1 MRKQHSAISQP
12 SSCEAAV
19 VGMYSTHPSPSFKDK
34 IAFASKR
41 MGLRLYCCGIAEQ
54 DYIGRDVLDA
64 GCGTGE
70 YSCWFASRGARVTGI
85 DLSDGSLNEASAYAE
100 SLSLDNVR
108 FEKRSVLATGF
119 ADASFDFV
127 YCTGVLH
134 HTSDPFGGLTE
145 LSRVLCPGG
154 KLLVSLYTS
163 SGFLVREARRRVA
176 KYVGGDDLQLR
187 VLWGRRLFPFTAR
200 RLVAGERN
208 DPQSALYDYF
218 AIPHETLHSVGQVLA
233 WFDQLGLEY
242 IGSFAP
248 ARLEDYPAMVAHE
261 HYASIESGFQ
271 SRFDQV
277 IRRFSKSP
285 EMRRKRPGA
294 LSRLL
299 VQSIWFF
306 CGIGVFSMA
315 ARKPAV
321 SVLRNSILIIALKLQ
336 LAFLPVPQE
345 LTCIQI

>member
-1 MRKQHSAISQP
+1 MRCLMDPARINQRVAGGNIMRDHSSKVSDR

-19 VGMYSTHPSPSFKDK
+19 VGMYSTHPCPSFKDK
-34 IAFASKR
+34 LAFASKR
-41 MGLRLYCCGIAEQ
+41 MGMRLYCCGIAEQ
-54 DYIGRDVLDA
+54 DYTGRDILDA

-85 DLSDGSLNEASAYAE
+85 DLSDGSLNEARAYAE
-100 SLSLDNVR
+100 SLCLENIR

-134 HTSDPFGGLTE
+134 HTADPFGGLTE
-145 LSRVLCPGG
+145 LCRVLRPGG
-154 KLLVSLYTS
+154 KLLISLYS
-163 SGFLVREARRRVA
+163 CSGFFLREARRRVA
-176 KYVGGDDLQLR
+176 NYLGGEDLQRR
-187 VLWGRRLFPFTAR
+187 VLWGSRLFPFTAR
-200 RLVAGERN
+200 RFIRGERN
-208 DPQSALYDYF
+208 DAQAALYDYF
-218 AIPHETLHSVGQVLA
+218 AIPHETLHSVGEVLG
-233 WFDQLGLEY
+233 WFDRLGLQY

-261 HYASIESGFQ
+261 HYASVESGFQ
-271 SRFDQV
+271 SRFDRV
-277 IRRFSKSP
+277 IRRFSKSA

-315 ARKPAV
+315 ARKPCA
-321 SVLRNSILIIALKLQ
+321 
-336 LAFLPVPQE
+336 
-345 LTCIQI
+345 